1 MYLEHLTVFSV
12 VVNYFL
18 KPMVKDIDLV
28 LQIKMSL
35 RKEGTAVLFYLP
47 SLWATLMHQNPW
59 SSKDYSFKNTN
70 SPNILYRL
78 KNKGLKR

>member
-1 MYLEHLTVFSV
+1 M
-12 VVNYFL
+12 
-18 KPMVKDIDLV
+18 PMVKDIDLV

-35 RKEGTAVLFYLP
+35 RKEGTGVLFYLP
-47 SLWATLMHQNPW
+47 SLRATLMHQNPW

-70 SPNILYRL
+70 SANILYRL